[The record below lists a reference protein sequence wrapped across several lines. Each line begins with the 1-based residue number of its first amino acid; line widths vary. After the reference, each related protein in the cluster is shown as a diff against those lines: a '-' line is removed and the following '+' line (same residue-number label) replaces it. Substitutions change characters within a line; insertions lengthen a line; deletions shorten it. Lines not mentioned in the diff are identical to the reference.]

1 MSDATYIYNLS
12 VAKSEL
18 TRSVILHVSFH
29 AWGQLQTLATHILLC
44 RLSACHLYFAS
55 RCDVCIILLYTPTSN
70 QCNGDGVTRRLCVL
84 TFISASTWFQTNMG
98 IKWAKFH
105 FILMSSDLPPAVMF
119 SPSVDPTNRIRITE
133 KTISHH
139 FINIDL
145 RMCCCWILTG
155 SIVHQFLKCNF
166 ILPSSWQ
173 HR

>member
-1 MSDATYIYNLS
+1 MS

-18 TRSVILHVSFH
+18 TRSVILHVPFH
-29 AWGQLQTLATHILLC
+29 AWGQLQTLAIHILLR

-84 TFISASTWFQTNMG
+84 TIISASTWFQTNMG

>member
-1 MSDATYIYNLS
+1 MSDATYIYNMS

-44 RLSACHLYFAS
+44 RLFACHLCFAS

-70 QCNGDGVTRRLCVL
+70 KCKGDGVTRRLCIL

-119 SPSVDPTNRIRITE
+119 SASLKRQYL
-133 KTISHH
+133 TISSTLICECAVAE
-139 FINIDL
+139 FWRDQSFTNL
-145 RMCCCWILTG
+145 
-155 SIVHQFLKCNF
+155 LKCNSIF
-166 ILPSSWQ
+166 PSFWQ
-173 HR
+173 FR